1 MKTIFTKIGKLL
13 LVSLVIFSMSFSQL
27 NSVNAW
33 DDKVPHEFTRIKNIK
48 YPEWWGR
55 KISGLSSWSTYS
67 TMYNGKWAYCL
78 ESSKNSPQNGQ
89 YPAEVIENN
98 EAVRKLLYYGFGGPA
113 AWGQFANGYNL
124 KEAICPDDDYLT
136 NDDVKYL
143 LTHIFLSGAYSN
155 DWNGF
160 SEELFNKAF
169 GGSYGTNIMNMYRDI
184 LNLPEPGNGVSWS
197 GNTVGKTAIFNAEF
211 DKETKTQ
218 KTNTVTFNGT
228 NLAVINIPLQDNV
241 TIHITKTGFVQTGGI
256 ATVHGGESFYF
267 TAPCKN
273 SPSNYQSGNVCG
285 SGCEMFT
292 ALAIKTGVEGDQT
305 EGTWMWD
312 PDGTVLYLDINWI
325 NLGKIE
331 IKKTNTNTDLID
343 DAVFNLKSISFD
355 GYSEDI
361 IVTNGKLLVEYLP
374 VGTYELKE
382 IQAPEGYLLNET
394 IYTLTV
400 NKDQTTTQVVVNEE
414 PRGEINLTKEIN
426 TDKTDG
432 KLGDAYLQGNE
443 YTLKAKEKITNKTGT
458 VTYFERDD
466 VIDIQTTDEQGKLKF
481 DDLHIGKYYI
491 EESKS
496 NETLV
501 LNSDDI
507 DVSIDYEGQIVSKI
521 LRSTN
526 TDNRVNMQKIKI
538 FKAGEKDAES
548 GIVVGLANAE
558 FTFKLKSE
566 VDKIGWDNSIIYDVI
581 TTDQNGQAHTK
592 YLPYG
597 EYIVRETKT
606 PQDYIT
612 APDFIVSVTKDYSE
626 YIDVEQIK
634 IININNRPATA
645 QLKLVKKDLDSNKVV
660 TLNSATFK
668 VKAREDIVS
677 NGRIIYKAGEVIK
690 QKIGGKIYDSFTTS
704 ADNIVVPSGSFN
716 NDGDIGSVMLPLQLD
731 VGKYYIDEIKTPTGY
746 LSLDKPIDFI
756 IENIRDYNKDK
767 DGDPILEVVIK
778 NDKPEGQLKVVK
790 SIESNIVDKSFIKN
804 NDLSKIKFRLTAK
817 ENILDMADGTII
829 YGKNAIV
836 GEYNLSKDGKLT
848 VSDLPMGIYELQEI
862 STLEGLVHNGIKY
875 EIKFI
880 QTDLTTKVYTV
891 TQNIVN
897 KPTMIEISKTSVTGT
912 KELEGAFMQ
921 LLDSNR
927 NVVCEWISGKKP
939 YVVEGLE
946 IGKTYILKED
956 FAPLGYVQAKEISF
970 VIENTSEIQKV
981 RMVDKVVGVKKI
993 DIYGK
998 VVDGALLQVVSTKT
1012 KNIVD
1017 QWVVDESENHNVEG
1031 LIAGE
1036 TYILKELQ
1044 APDGY
1049 VLADDI
1055 EFIVEDDKQDQE
1067 IMMVDEFT
1075 KVEISKIDII
1085 NSKELPGAR
1094 LLLEDISTGEN
1105 IFIERWVS
1113 GNQPHMFEGL
1123 IVGHK
1128 YRLSEE
1134 AAPKGYQIAQAIEF
1148 IVEDTNK
1155 VQRIEM
1161 RDELLPIQPQTSDEK
1176 NIDSIISMFWI
1187 SGIVMLGMG
1196 YVFLR
1201 KKECK

>member
-1 MKTIFTKIGKLL
+1 
-13 LVSLVIFSMSFSQL
+13 
-27 NSVNAW
+27 
-33 DDKVPHEFTRIKNIK
+33 
-48 YPEWWGR
+48 
-55 KISGLSSWSTYS
+55 
-67 TMYNGKWAYCL
+67 
-78 ESSKNSPQNGQ
+78 
-89 YPAEVIENN
+89 
-98 EAVRKLLYYGFGGPA
+98 
-113 AWGQFANGYNL
+113 
-124 KEAICPDDDYLT
+124 
-136 NDDVKYL
+136 
-143 LTHIFLSGAYSN
+143 
-155 DWNGF
+155 
-160 SEELFNKAF
+160 
-169 GGSYGTNIMNMYRDI
+169 
-184 LNLPEPGNGVSWS
+184 
-197 GNTVGKTAIFNAEF
+197 
-211 DKETKTQ
+211 
-218 KTNTVTFNGT
+218 
-228 NLAVINIPLQDNV
+228 
-241 TIHITKTGFVQTGGI
+241 
-256 ATVHGGESFYF
+256 
-267 TAPCKN
+267 
-273 SPSNYQSGNVCG
+273 
-285 SGCEMFT
+285 
-292 ALAIKTGVEGDQT
+292 
-305 EGTWMWD
+305 
-312 PDGTVLYLDINWI
+312 
-325 NLGKIE
+325 
-331 IKKTNTNTDLID
+331 
-343 DAVFNLKSISFD
+343 
-355 GYSEDI
+355 
-361 IVTNGKLLVEYLP
+361 
-374 VGTYELKE
+374 
-382 IQAPEGYLLNET
+382 
-394 IYTLTV
+394 
-400 NKDQTTTQVVVNEE
+400 
-414 PRGEINLTKEIN
+414 
-426 TDKTDG
+426 
-432 KLGDAYLQGNE
+432 
-443 YTLKAKEKITNKTGT
+443 
-458 VTYFERDD
+458 
-466 VIDIQTTDEQGKLKF
+466 
-481 DDLHIGKYYI
+481 
-491 EESKS
+491 
-496 NETLV
+496 
-501 LNSDDI
+501 
-507 DVSIDYEGQIVSKI
+507 
-521 LRSTN
+521 
-526 TDNRVNMQKIKI
+526 
-538 FKAGEKDAES
+538 
-548 GIVVGLANAE
+548 
-558 FTFKLKSE
+558 
-566 VDKIGWDNSIIYDVI
+566 
-581 TTDQNGQAHTK
+581 
-592 YLPYG
+592 
-597 EYIVRETKT
+597 
-606 PQDYIT
+606 
-612 APDFIVSVTKDYSE
+612 
-626 YIDVEQIK
+626 
-634 IININNRPATA
+634 
-645 QLKLVKKDLDSNKVV
+645 
-660 TLNSATFK
+660 
-668 VKAREDIVS
+668 
-677 NGRIIYKAGEVIK
+677 
-690 QKIGGKIYDSFTTS
+690 
-704 ADNIVVPSGSFN
+704 
-716 NDGDIGSVMLPLQLD
+716 
-731 VGKYYIDEIKTPTGY
+731 
-746 LSLDKPIDFI
+746 
-756 IENIRDYNKDK
+756 
-767 DGDPILEVVIK
+767 
-778 NDKPEGQLKVVK
+778 
-790 SIESNIVDKSFIKN
+790 
-804 NDLSKIKFRLTAK
+804 
-817 ENILDMADGTII
+817 DMADGTII

-897 KPTMIEISKTSVTGT
+897 KPTMIEISKTAVTGT